1 MTRPSSEKVSSSAG
15 WAREATRAVDTRLR
29 RDSRARTSGTLLGRR
44 RFVLAAASALVLP
57 LMLLRQITSLRYS
70 SLFALCSI
78 LYVVAVIAY
87 YGATGP
93 LATQEGPLLLWPDP
107 GSDLL

>member
-1 MTRPSSEKVSSSAG
+1 
-15 WAREATRAVDTRLR
+15 
-29 RDSRARTSGTLLGRR
+29 
-44 RFVLAAASALVLP
+44 
-57 LMLLRQITSLRYS
+57 MLLRQITSLRFS

-87 YGATGP
+87 YGAMGP

>member
-1 MTRPSSEKVSSSAG
+1 MSLYLIIAKVLPPVLELWVGGAG
-15 WAREATRAVDTRLR
+15 FWTQKW
-29 RDSRARTSGTLLGRR
+29 
-44 RFVLAAASALVLP
+44 FVLAAASALVLP

-78 LYVVAVIAY
+78 LYVVTVIAY